1 MRDLG
6 SIPGL
11 RRSPGG
17 GHGNPPQYSCLENTH
32 EQGGLVGHSPW
43 GRKESDTTERLSTG
57 PDYSHFYLS
66 YSTRKTNMFTCLSI
80 GDFLQ
85 LYLYDVKQLEEK
97 EKEIASLLNN
107 MLVST

>member
-1 MRDLG
+1 MG
-6 SIPGL
+6 
-11 RRSPGG
+11 
-17 GHGNPPQYSCLENTH
+17 Y
-32 EQGGLVGHSPW
+32 SPW
-43 GRKESDTTERLSTG
+43 GRKESDTTERLSTH

-66 YSTRKTNMFTCLSI
+66 SSTRKTDMFICLSI

-97 EKEIASLLNN
+97 QKEISLLNN